1 MNANLLAEKLL
12 ASAKALDWP
21 ASVEESFAS
30 RAFRGRPDA
39 AEVSLPDG
47 VVGLR
52 LGAYPVLV
60 APVVLASSEQMQ
72 ASLKILHNQM
82 VIARSYMRAEEVI
95 NAHIMLCVVETEPSV
110 DWRGIIDHA
119 ERDESVSRKVIWM
132 PDAEDIETSY
142 RNFIARTFLAQPW
155 RSHSAILDAPL
166 DHNEGLA
173 ERILV
178 RQGLSKAAAARWVE
192 LAEAY
197 SNDPDGLIPQL
208 VEARRAAE

>member
-1 MNANLLAEKLL
+1 MIADLLAEKLL
-12 ASAKALDWP
+12 GSAKALDWP
-21 ASVEESFAS
+21 TSVEDSFAS

-47 VVGLR
+47 VIGLR
-52 LGAYPVLV
+52 LGPYPVLV

-72 ASLKILHNQM
+72 ASLRTLHNQM

-95 NAHIMLCVVETEPSV
+95 NAHIMLCVIETEPSA
-110 DWRGIIDHA
+110 DWRGVIDYA
-119 ERDESVSRKVIWM
+119 ERDESVSRKVVWM
-132 PDAEDIETSY
+132 PDAKEVETSY

-155 RSHSAILDAPL
+155 RSHAAVLDAPL

-178 RQGLSKAAAARWVE
+178 RHGLSEAAAARWVE

-208 VEARRAAE
+208 VEARRNPE